1 MSENPSGISRLV
13 VFGDS
18 LSDNGNLFR
27 FTGEPAPPYWEG
39 RFSNGPTYAEQLA
52 NELGAKLDDLAF
64 GGATASG
71 TSPFANP
78 LPINLP
84 EQIAAYFFEL
94 GGRKAPAGTTAVID
108 IGSNDYINFL
118 ESGASTAEI
127 PNLVKSVKQ
136 SVKHA
141 INALTAAGVEKI
153 ALFTLPDL
161 SVTPEIQAL
170 AANPMAPPG
179 LLTLARELDVANNQA
194 LAELAASHPNVQLVD
209 IFKLTDAVA
218 ADPLSFGFSDT
229 TIPMINLISAGVTNF
244 APNEIAFF
252 DGLHP
257 TYAAH
262 GVQAAFAHAVLTSD
276 HTQFLDGT
284 QSLVHAQNG
293 SDFVFA
299 TPIDPTN
306 PSLTDNYTIYG
317 GAGNDLIFAG
327 PGNVT
332 VHGGTGADLIAAGS
346 GNAALYGGM
355 GDDVLATNS
364 LQTNL
369 LEAGQGDDALV
380 ANRGGTNTLEGGTG
394 NDLFLLKESASL
406 VNPAGGSNIPFNFGT
421 QTIVGGDGSDTL
433 RFIIN
438 DQNPSAEDALI
449 AEFKN
454 VEAAFNT
461 SIADHQAGT
470 FQVDGL
476 NVSGIDSV
484 QLQVDG
490 VSNNPNTPYL
500 ITHNIL
506 FSNGQGAPVEATLG
520 GLLNT
525 AQNWGLLTI

>member
-1 MSENPSGISRLV
+1 MSQNPVDISRLV

-27 FTGEPAPPYWEG
+27 LTGQPAPPYWEG

-52 NELGAKLDDLAF
+52 QELGANLDDLAV

-84 EQIAAYFFEL
+84 EQIAAYLFQL
-94 GGRKAPAGTTAVID
+94 HGHRAPPDTTAVID
-108 IGSNDYINFL
+108 IGSNDAINFL
-118 ESGASTAEI
+118 ESGASLAEI
-127 PNLVKSVKQ
+127 PDLVKGVKK
-136 SVKHA
+136 SIEAA
-141 INALTAAGVEKI
+141 IDVLTAVGVDKI

-161 SVTPEIQAL
+161 SVTPEFQAL
-170 AANPMAPPG
+170 GQNS
-179 LLTLARELDVANNQA
+179 
-194 LAELAASHPNVQLVD
+194 AELARALVMENNAALAQLAAANPNVQLVD

-218 ADPLSFGFSDT
+218 ADPLSFGLVDT
-229 TIPMINLISAGVTNF
+229 TTPMIDLLSAGVTSL

-262 GVQAAFAHAVLTSD
+262 GIQAAFADAVLTSD

-284 QSLVHAQNG
+284 QSVVHAQSG
-293 SDFVFA
+293 SNFIFA
-299 TPIDPTN
+299 APFDTAN

-317 GAGNDLIFAG
+317 GSGNDLIFAG
-327 PGNVT
+327 PGDVT
-332 VHGGTGADLIAAGS
+332 VHGGAGNDLIAAGS
-346 GNAALYGGM
+346 GNAALYGGK

-364 LQTNL
+364 LGTNL
-369 LEAGQGDDALV
+369 LEGGQGNDALI
-380 ANRGGTNTLEGGTG
+380 ANRGGNNTLEGGNG
-394 NDLFLLKESASL
+394 NDLFVLKESADL
-406 VNPAGGSNIPFNFGT
+406 ANFGT
-421 QTIVGGDGSDTL
+421 QTIVGGAGDNTL

-438 DQNPSAEDALI
+438 DQSSSAEGVLM
-449 AEFKN
+449 AEFKE
-454 VEAAFNT
+454 VDAAFDA
-461 SIADHQAGT
+461 SIANHQAGT

-476 NVSGIDSV
+476 SVSGIDGV

-500 ITHNIL
+500 ITHTIVA
-506 FSNGQGAPVEATLG
+506 SDGQVAPVGSTLG
-520 GLLNT
+520 NLLNT
-525 AQNWGLLTI
+525 AQNWGLLTV

>member
-1 MSENPSGISRLV
+1 MAVSILGQVDDRFIWNTFNSNDMVWLARFWIGLNSAGAGKRQASELLMSENPSGISRLV

-229 TIPMINLISAGVTNF
+229 TIPMINLISAGVTNL

-306 PSLTDNYTIYG
+306 PSLTDKPSYGVPMSPLARKLPAGRAINIRRPRDAAFGDDGGDQARRRHVKCGIGHVHVGRDAHAADVRYFLG
-317 GAGNDLIFAG
+317 GALLDRDVFAARDRKVQRGDGRGHVKRHAIFSRQDGDL
-327 PGNVT
+327 V
-332 VHGGTGADLIAAGS
+332 GADLVRGVAIR
-346 GNAALYGGM
+346 
-355 GDDVLATNS
+355 GDAVRAH
-364 LQTNL
+364 
-369 LEAGQGDDALV
+369 DD
-380 ANRGGTNTLEGGTG
+380 RRQ
-394 NDLFLLKESASL
+394 
-406 VNPAGGSNIPFNFGT
+406 PC
-421 QTIVGGDGSDTL
+421 
-433 RFIIN
+433 
-438 DQNPSAEDALI
+438 PSSE
-449 AEFKN
+449 N
-454 VEAAFNT
+454 V
-461 SIADHQAGT
+461 
-470 FQVDGL
+470 
-476 NVSGIDSV
+476 
-484 QLQVDG
+484 
-490 VSNNPNTPYL
+490 PPCCR
-500 ITHNIL
+500 
-506 FSNGQGAPVEATLG
+506 
-520 GLLNT
+520 
-525 AQNWGLLTI
+525 

>member
-1 MSENPSGISRLV
+1 MSQNPIDISRLV

-27 FTGEPAPPYWEG
+27 FTREPGHPYWEG

-52 NELGAKLDDLAF
+52 QELGAKLDDLAV

-71 TSPFANP
+71 FSPFANP

-84 EQIAAYFFEL
+84 EQIGAYL
-94 GGRKAPAGTTAVID
+94 LQLHGREAPPGTTAVID

-118 ESGASTAEI
+118 ESGASLTAI
-127 PNLVKSVKQ
+127 PGLVKSVTK
-136 SVKHA
+136 SVEAA
-141 INALTAAGVEKI
+141 IDVLTAAGVEKI

-170 AANPMAPPG
+170 AAGPTAPPG
-179 LLTLARELDVANNQA
+179 LLTLARDLDLANNQA
-194 LAELAASHPNVQLVD
+194 FAQLAATNPNVELVD

-218 ADPLSFGFSDT
+218 ADPLSFGFADT
-229 TIPMINLISAGVTNF
+229 TTPMIDMASANL

-262 GVQAAFAHAVLTSD
+262 GIQAAFADAVLTSD

-284 QSLVHAQNG
+284 QSVIHGQRG
-293 SDFVFA
+293 GDFIFA
-299 TPIDPTN
+299 TPINPTN

-317 GAGNDLIFAG
+317 GSGNDLIFAG
-327 PGNVT
+327 SGDVT
-332 VHGGTGADLIAAGS
+332 VHGGAGNDLIAAGS
-346 GNAALYGGM
+346 GNATLYGGR

-364 LQTNL
+364 FGSNL
-369 LEAGQGDDALV
+369 LKGGPGDDALI
-380 ANRGGTNTLEGGTG
+380 ANRGGTNTLEGGPG
-394 NDLFLLKESASL
+394 NDLFVLKESASL
-406 VNPAGGSNIPFNFGT
+406 VGPNDTLDFGN
-421 QTIVGGDGSDTL
+421 QTIVGGGGDNTL
-433 RFIIN
+433 RFVIN
-438 DQNPSAEDALI
+438 DQNLTDKSTLM
-449 AEFKN
+449 AEFQT
-454 VEAAFNT
+454 VVAAFDAT
-461 SIADHQAGT
+461 SATPQAGT

-476 NVSGIDSV
+476 HASGIDSV

-490 VSNNPNTPYL
+490 VSNDPNTPYL
-500 ITHNIL
+500 ITHNIVL
-506 FSNGQGAPVEATLG
+506 SAGQSAPVGNALG

-525 AQNWGLLTI
+525 AQNWGLLTV